1 MDLNHRPKPYKSS
14 ALTNWATGTNLSVFI
29 IKTEMFKKI
38 KGENVIKTAPKS
50 GAVSLVDDTG
60 FEPVTFTMST

>member
-1 MDLNHRPKPYKSS
+1 
-14 ALTNWATGTNLSVFI
+14 
-29 IKTEMFKKI
+29 MFKKI
-38 KGENVIKTAPKS
+38 KGESVIKTAPKS